1 MAKKIVARQYPRD
14 VWVLSPAYVV
24 KQVTVVKAAWTY
36 AGKDYGDETADQKRY
51 LPEQMHETKQGAID
65 YGRKQI
71 AAREEY
77 LEKQHALLDAR
88 RIKLDKAEQK

>member
-1 MAKKIVARQYPRD
+1 MKKAETRKYPRD

-24 KQVTVVKAAWTY
+24 KQVTIVGRANAWSSLE
-36 AGKDYGDETADQKRY
+36 YGDLDAKGKRY
-51 LPEQMHETKQGAID
+51 SVGAMHETKEGAID
-65 YGRKQI
+65 YGRQQI
-71 AAREEY
+71 AEREEY